1 MLNGTSFRE
10 FDLADVNFGGPAEY
24 RIVVQGRLEPSYT
37 DRLAGMTITTI
48 ARGDRMP
55 LTVLVGHLQDQA
67 AMSGELDTLHNL
79 HLPILEVKEITDL
92 SDTPTTEK

>member
-1 MLNGTSFRE
+1 MLDGTSDKG
-10 FDLADVNFGGPAEY
+10 FDLADVDFGGPAGY

-55 LTVLVGHLQDQA
+55 LTVLVGHLRDQA
-67 AMSGELDTLHNL
+67 QLNGVLDTLYGL
-79 HLPILEVKEITDL
+79 HLSILEVKKVEGR
-92 SDTPTTEK
+92 K